1 MTVEHLIVGLLGAI
15 LASVVAFGLRL
26 DVKIDRANDRT
37 DKTNDRIDAA
47 VKDLKEDARVAH
59 AEIGA
64 NIRETGAR
72 LDAAVKDLKEDARV
86 AHAEIGANIR
96 ETGARLDAAVAAIR
110 ARLVESGAAPASAN
124 LRLSAVRG
132 VLRAAWRLGLID
144 TDSWQRA
151 ADVGA
156 VRGERLPAGRAL
168 ELPELA
174 ALFENCAD
182 GKPGGARDACLL
194 ALLFGA
200 GLRRAEASAVQ
211 VADVVDEGAEGLA
224 VKVVGK
230 GNRQRAVYVT
240 NGGAAAVRAWL
251 DVRGSEP
258 GPLLCRVTQAGTI
271 SPAEGLTPAAVRLR
285 VTHRCRKAGVQP
297 ASPHDLR
304 RTFVSQMLDASGDV
318 SSVQRLAGHASVST
332 TVRYDRRGERAARR
346 AASLL
351 HVPYQGAG
359 GAAAGAGEGA

>member
-1 MTVEHLIVGLLGAI
+1 MNATPAPVEPSAPPAVELLA
-15 LASVVAFGLRL
+15 APPP
-26 DVKIDRANDRT
+26 DRHP
-37 DKTNDRIDAA
+37 AA
-47 VKDLKEDARVAH
+47 VYLRSLGSAASRRGMASSLRAVVRLATG
-59 AEIGA
+59 GA
-64 NIRETGAR
+64 SDDVERFPWHQLR
-72 LDAAVKDLKEDARV
+72 FQ
-86 AHAEIGANIR
+86 H
-96 ETGARLDAAVAAIR
+96 VAAIR

-271 SPAEGLTPAAVRLR
+271 SPSEGLTPAAVRLR

-359 GAAAGAGEGA
+359 GAAAAAGEGA

>member
-1 MTVEHLIVGLLGAI
+1 MNATPAPVEPSAPPAVELLA
-15 LASVVAFGLRL
+15 APPPP
-26 DVKIDRANDRT
+26 DRHP
-37 DKTNDRIDAA
+37 AA
-47 VKDLKEDARVAH
+47 VYLRSLGSAASRRGMASSLRAVVRLATD
-59 AEIGA
+59 GA
-64 NIRETGAR
+64 SDDVERFPWHQLR
-72 LDAAVKDLKEDARV
+72 FQ
-86 AHAEIGANIR
+86 H
-96 ETGARLDAAVAAIR
+96 VAAIR